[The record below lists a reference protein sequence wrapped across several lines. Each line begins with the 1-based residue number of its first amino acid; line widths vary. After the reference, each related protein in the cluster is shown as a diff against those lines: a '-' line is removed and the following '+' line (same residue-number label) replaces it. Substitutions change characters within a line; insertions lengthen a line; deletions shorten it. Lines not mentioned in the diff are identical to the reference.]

1 MRTLSHIE
9 EKTPEQ
15 RQKAAMFISMS
26 QKQSGRIMEHPDLIT
41 DIRELRLQ
49 NMTWKDVTLE
59 MKEELIGVGLAEKID
74 FFRKKHLK
82 MLAGTVAKAHNDRRD
97 FDPAIRQIKTDIR
110 ADDDVEG
117 MIMDAIVEKGSYS
130 APLRIPEIRDALTA
144 MGLRPREI
152 KKVDGRYNE
161 GTVDARTY
169 AIRDFNRLA
178 RVAFGEM
185 HLEEIGDF
193 DPYIWEEK

>member
-1 MRTLSHIE
+1 MKTLSIRE

-15 RQKAAMFISMS
+15 RQQAAMFISMS
-26 QKQSGRIMEHPDLIT
+26 QQQSGRIMEHPRLIT
-41 DIRELRLQ
+41 DIRELR
-49 NMTWKDVTLE
+49 NADMTWKNVALE
-59 MKEELIGVGLAEKID
+59 MKEDLIGVGLAEKID

-97 FDPAIRQIKTDIR
+97 FDPEIRQIKADIR
-110 ADDDVEG
+110 ADEDVEA
-117 MIMDAIVEKGSYS
+117 MIMDAIAEKGSYS
-130 APLRIPEIRDALTA
+130 APLRIPEVRDALTA
-144 MGLRPREI
+144 MGLRPRGI
-152 KKVDGRYNE
+152 NKNDKRYNE

-185 HLEEIGDF
+185 HLEELGDF